1 MTSTEYSS
9 LWRYITAYFALAL
22 TSFLWIAENPA
33 AVHSPFLAACFP
45 FRSPSM
51 VFTFLGLPLGK
62 GAACRSFVSGPQ
74 AAPTLNRIA
83 IDPIF
88 TADLILTFSC
98 GYLLSNL
105 FFQLLAVVQHSFLP
119 DITIPPDV
127 VLLFSYIRGLFVY
140 CPFLRVRFR
149 NALTS
154 IHSFFQVGCVLRGA
168 LFCYF

>member
-1 MTSTEYSS
+1 MANKTVLLTAPNMPKRRSGLQKTFITMIFSS
-9 LWRYITAYFALAL
+9 WPAFGQRGCLPQFCLW
-22 TSFLWIAENPA
+22 
-33 AVHSPFLAACFP
+33 
-45 FRSPSM
+45 
-51 VFTFLGLPLGK
+51 
-62 GAACRSFVSGPQ
+62 PQ

-88 TADLILTFSC
+88 AADLILTFSC

-140 CPFLRVRFR
+140 CPFLLVRFIR
-149 NALTS
+149 N
-154 IHSFFQVGCVLRGA
+154 VLLFSPPGA
-168 LFCYF
+168 GGVCQNTGA